1 MMDRLVVMH
10 RTMMTV
16 MDRTMP
22 VTHRMMH
29 LSLGKCG
36 HKYKDRSDQQ

>member
-1 MMDRLVVMH
+1 MMNRLVMMH

-16 MDRTMP
+16 MHRTMT
-22 VTHRMMH
+22 VMHRMMH

-36 HKYKDRSDQQ
+36 HKYKDRPQQQ